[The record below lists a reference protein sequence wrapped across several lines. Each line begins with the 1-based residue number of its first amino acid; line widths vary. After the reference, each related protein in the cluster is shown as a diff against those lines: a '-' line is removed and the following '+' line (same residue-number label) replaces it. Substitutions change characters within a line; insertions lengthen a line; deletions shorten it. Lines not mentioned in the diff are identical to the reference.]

1 LGTASAEG
9 LAQSVSERYFLR
21 RMDLPVHEGE
31 LIAGKYAVERVLG
44 EGGMAFVVSAWHLE
58 LGERVALKFLLPEA
72 AQLPE
77 ACLRFVR
84 EARAAAKIKGEH
96 VARVLDAGTR
106 DDGMPFIVMEYLEGK
121 DLGRLLE
128 TDGALSVADAVHYVL
143 QACEAVAQAHA
154 VGIVHRDLKPANLF
168 LTTSPDGS
176 PLVKVLDFGISKCTS
191 VFARTLSPDLTT
203 VNASVGTPGYM
214 SPEQAR
220 DAGTVDARTDVW
232 GLGTVLYE
240 LLAGRPAFDG
250 DNVPAIVMM
259 IATEEPLTLESLRPD
274 VPVALAAVVRRC
286 MMKSREERFANVAEF
301 ARALEPFVPDEARR
315 SVARIAR
322 ILGHDSVPPP
332 ATLDTTPTLR
342 ERRPLWLGVM
352 LAGAAATSLI
362 GAFVWST
369 RSFRWPVASGVSPS
383 PPVESTR
390 PLAAAPVP
398 SPRADAPGAPTN
410 GLAGKALVTSED
422 EASTPSP
429 AAPASVAP
437 AGDAKTPRSSRS
449 FDATKAATEL
459 FAAAGRARD
468 CTRLDAASGGG
479 RATVTFARDG
489 TVSRVSLSAPFA
501 GAANE
506 PCLRAAF
513 ASARV
518 RPFDGV
524 ARTLEQRFQVVSPH
538 APGTLT
544 FHANVPA
551 SITFDGRSLGP
562 APQSVSA
569 APGNHTVVFVHPELG
584 EKAHAVT
591 LAPGQDK
598 TIRAT
603 FEPRLD

>member
-1 LGTASAEG
+1 
-9 LAQSVSERYFLR
+9 
-21 RMDLPVHEGE
+21 
-31 LIAGKYAVERVLG
+31 
-44 EGGMAFVVSAWHLE
+44 
-58 LGERVALKFLLPEA
+58 
-72 AQLPE
+72 
-77 ACLRFVR
+77 
-84 EARAAAKIKGEH
+84 
-96 VARVLDAGTR
+96 
-106 DDGMPFIVMEYLEGK
+106 
-121 DLGRLLE
+121 
-128 TDGALSVADAVHYVL
+128 
-143 QACEAVAQAHA
+143 
-154 VGIVHRDLKPANLF
+154 
-168 LTTSPDGS
+168 
-176 PLVKVLDFGISKCTS
+176 VKVLDFGISKCTS
-191 VFARTLSPDLTT
+191 VFARTLSPELTT

-220 DAGTVDARTDVW
+220 DAGKVDARTDVW

-259 IATEEPLTLESLRPD
+259 IATEEPRTLESVRPD

-286 MMKSREERFANVAEF
+286 MMKSREERFANVAEL

-352 LAGAAATSLI
+352 LAVAAATSLI
-362 GAFVWST
+362 GAFVWSA
-369 RSFRWPVASGVSPS
+369 RSFPSPVASGVSPS

-390 PLAAAPVP
+390 PLAASPVP
-398 SPRADAPGAPTN
+398 PTPRADAPDAPTN
-410 GLAGKALVTSED
+410 DLAGKAMATSED
-422 EASTPSP
+422 EAKTPSP
-429 AAPASVAP
+429 PRAASAP
-437 AGDAKTPRSSRS
+437 SATDAKMPRSSRS

-468 CTRLDAASGGG
+468 CTRLDAASGAG

-489 TVSRVSLSAPFA
+489 TVSRISLSAPFA
-501 GAANE
+501 GSANE
-506 PCLRAAF
+506 ACLRAAF
-513 ASARV
+513 VSARI
-518 RPFDGV
+518 RPFDDV

-544 FHANVPA
+544 FQANVPA

-603 FEPRLD
+603 FEPRLE